1 MKGDAARRLAVPAW
15 NLPDELPRPAVADS
29 DNPVPA
35 RDGEL
40 FSVRAKRHTVRFR
53 LLLDSQRLDPA
64 EPREDVPL
72 LAAKVF
78 RAFVEPFERAAQVIR
93 REFVVGQGNALKVGS
108 SATLIGRAALV
119 LQHHAP
125 FATKDVDFVRLSAP
139 LEAKAAE
146 LFGKN
151 SAKAQ
156 ELDFY
161 LEFVPDGLPPL
172 PGGFQSRSTQ
182 VNGDW
187 QVIRPWVLEPNDLAV
202 TKMKSF
208 RSQDRQD
215 LKYLCDRG
223 VLQVDK
229 LRESMDKAWMWTTE
243 KDGDE
248 MRDRAF
254 ANLEKVIAYLEGR
267 SRTL

>member
-1 MKGDAARRLAVPAW
+1 MMPSGGPISSGPISSAP
-15 NLPDELPRPAVADS
+15 
-29 DNPVPA
+29 
-35 RDGEL
+35 
-40 FSVRAKRHTVRFR
+40 H
-53 LLLDSQRLDPA
+53 
-64 EPREDVPL
+64 VPL
-72 LAAKVF
+72 DEIRKFLHELDVALI
-78 RAFVEPFERAAQVIR
+78 PFAN
-93 REFVVGQGNALKVGS
+93 GQRWDVY
-108 SATLIGRAALV
+108 LIGRAALV

-172 PGGFQSRSTQ
+172 PGGFQTRSTQ
-182 VNGDW
+182 VNGEW

-208 RSQDRQD
+208 RPQDRQD
-215 LKYLCDRG
+215 LQFLCDEG
-223 VLQVDK
+223 VLQADK
-229 LRESMDKAWMWTTE
+229 LRESMNKAWMWTTG
-243 KDGDE
+243 KDGDDL
-248 MRDRAF
+248 RDNAF
-254 ANLEKVIAYLEGR
+254 ANLEKVIATSKDERAKCNVTPPARAPCSMPFHTRPPANR
-267 SRTL
+267 SPAESATCAEPRLQSRAPT